1 MGAWRRTSA
10 VGSVIVALHQYW
22 RSAAAVVVS
31 LSGWFP
37 TIHAVL
43 ILVVPNMHKAAG
55 NVPGSGAI
63 TVVRT
68 IFGAL
73 ALVGLYLTYVG
84 WVAKPGQSPSSEP
97 TARQDRL
104 YATGS

>member
-1 MGAWRRTSA
+1 MITVRASSQVPVLFRTFANGPMWQWVLGAVLLLW
-10 VGSVIVALHQYW
+10 GSVIVALHQYW

-73 ALVGLYLTYVG
+73 ALVGLYLT
-84 WVAKPGQSPSSEP
+84 
-97 TARQDRL
+97 
-104 YATGS
+104 